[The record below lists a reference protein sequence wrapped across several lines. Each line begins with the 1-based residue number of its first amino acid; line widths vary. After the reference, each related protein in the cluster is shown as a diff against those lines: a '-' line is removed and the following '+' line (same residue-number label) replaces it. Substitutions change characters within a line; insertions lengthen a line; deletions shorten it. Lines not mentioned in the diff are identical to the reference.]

1 MKHVF
6 EQRIFYADTD
16 SYGVVWHGAYLRLM
30 EMGRV
35 YWTEANG
42 CTLEDMKKTYDV
54 VIPVAGVNI
63 RYKNSAKVDDI
74 VVVETELHSFNGLTA
89 VFKQFIKNKDTGKI
103 YTEAEVTV
111 VAVNSEGKLYRR
123 MPEFLAKIFE
133 KELEQCPAHD

>member
-16 SYGVVWHGAYLRLM
+16 SYGVVWHGSYLRLM

-35 YWTEANG
+35 FWTEAQGYN
-42 CTLEDMKKTYDV
+42 LEEMKKTHDV

-74 VVVETELHSFNGLTA
+74 VVVETELQSFNGLTA
-89 VFKQFIKNKDTGKI
+89 VFKQIIKNKDTDKI

-111 VAVNSEGKLYRR
+111 VAVNSEGRLYRR
-123 MPEFLAKIFE
+123 MPEVLAQIFE
-133 KELEQCPAHD
+133 KELGQCPAHV